1 MKPADPY
8 PAAPSVPSAT
18 TVKNYDPLLDPL
30 PQPEVV
36 ESNTDTAW
44 GRGEDL
50 VKGEHVRK
58 DDEPQGPDFED
69 TVPMGA

>member
-1 MKPADPY
+1 MNPTDSN
-8 PAAPSVPSAT
+8 PAAPSAT
-18 TVKNYDPLLDPL
+18 TVKTYDPLLDPL

-44 GRGEDL
+44 SRWEDL
-50 VKGEHVRK
+50 VRAEDACK

-69 TVPMGA
+69 TVPTGL